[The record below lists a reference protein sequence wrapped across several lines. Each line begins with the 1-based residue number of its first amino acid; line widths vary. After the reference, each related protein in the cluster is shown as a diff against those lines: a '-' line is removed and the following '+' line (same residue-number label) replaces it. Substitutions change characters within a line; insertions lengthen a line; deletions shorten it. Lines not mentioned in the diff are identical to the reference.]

1 MYVPSLYKNKTHK
14 ANAKQVLEAC
24 IQYYCLHGIHVRQAL
39 CLLILFT
46 IYQLG
51 PFELLKTLL
60 KSLHV
65 LLGLFPVLIHYQK
78 GSQKQGAA

>member
-1 MYVPSLYKNKTHK
+1 MRL
-14 ANAKQVLEAC
+14 
-24 IQYYCLHGIHVRQAL
+24 AL